1 MLDITEFRLQ
11 KLTDQLLEVTEQIN
25 ESIRNVKSLQDIDNV
40 ITQELV
46 KASNTYKMLGSVLKA

>member
-1 MLDITEFRLQ
+1 LLDITEFRLQ